1 MYTINQSK
9 ITVRTNEATV
19 SFATFLFNFV
29 QPCFACSNTKTC
41 KYSDDARYFTDFSAG
56 SFDPHSTFQ
65 NCNENNIFFLRDVV
79 VPALRNMWKSA
90 FLCLAGCLLV
100 VVSHLHFPNHL
111 NLHNSQLCLQI
122 KKVEWLI
129 DQQVSWPWNC
139 GGDRCQGGRGADFKV
154 KCCLKT

>member
-1 MYTINQSK
+1 MYTIDQYKNKDTYKSS
-9 ITVRTNEATV
+9 NN
-19 SFATFLFNFV
+19 FFCNLLNFV

-90 FLCLAGCLLV
+90 FLCL
-100 VVSHLHFPNHL
+100 
-111 NLHNSQLCLQI
+111 
-122 KKVEWLI
+122 E
-129 DQQVSWPWNC
+129 VSWPWNY
-139 GGDRCQGGRGADFKV
+139 GGDRCKGGRGADFKV